1 MKIAV
6 LFILAAVAATHGVNI
21 PSNEIPVATTQVAVH
36 VEQSRNLRALNVFDD
51 IAKFFKGDFAHFFTG
66 DVAKFFEG
74 LPDDFKDI
82 GNWVKGSVV
91 PDLGAFITSTAG
103 IVITRATG
111 TITVACL
118 RVFKVFQRFFGFLFE
133 GYKVLWGD
141 VEEFARTIG
150 QDAYEA
156 GEALE

>member
-82 GNWVKGSVV
+82 GKWVKGSVV
-91 PDLGAFITSTAG
+91 PKLGAFFTSTAG
-103 IVITRATG
+103 IVVTSTTG
-111 TITVACL
+111 TITFACL
-118 RVFKVFQRFFGFLFE
+118 AVFKLCRRFFGLTVE
-133 GYKVLWGD
+133 NRVLWGD